1 MELVLDANI
10 LGEVCRGNKEAKKL
24 LENVK
29 EHNLKISKEILK
41 EYKRLLTCKIP
52 NAEMPIEGNGRFLK
66 EWFTIV
72 EKKWKK
78 VKADAEIPICIERL
92 IQSRDFGKKDVV
104 YVQVALKM
112 NNGILIAQEYHF
124 RTAQVC
130 LDSADIKLLDIS
142 AGLLELNK

>member
-29 EHNLKISKEILK
+29 EHNLKISPEIYK

-52 NAEMPIEGNGRFLK
+52 KAEIPIENGKFLK
-66 EWFTIV
+66 EWLTIV

-112 NNGILIAQEYHF
+112 NNRVLIAQEYHF

-130 LDSADIKLLDIS
+130 LDSAEIKLLDIS